1 MPPKK
6 KATVKKTKKTADDDA
21 LPTTAE
27 ENQLLKAQVQS
38 LKHQLIMRENQVTS
52 HEISV
57 RELRQRLLRLHDEY
71 EKEKKR
77 TYDLA
82 ADMTRQ
88 YKQMKDSM
96 ALQIKTKQQ
105 TIEELQAKLEAAKH
119 AEAEMKRKNA
129 LEISAK
135 DSEIEQAKHKM
146 DGMAESFSAMLK
158 STLDQMSAKIVMTN
172 DWDTEAQKG
181 PTVRSYEDLNIGLSK
196 SN

>member
-6 KATVKKTKKTADDDA
+6 KTTVKKTKKTADDDA

-135 DSEIEQAKHKM
+135 DSEIEQAKQKM

-181 PTVRSYEDLNIGLSK
+181 VRSYEDLNIGLSK